1 MLQNTVQ
8 ELGDK
13 LIARDED
20 IEKKERKITALKT
33 ELEKKIIE
41 HNETISQVKK
51 LTQQLN
57 PVSTPSKKKDKP
69 HTAFFL

>member
-20 IEKKERKITALKT
+20 IEKKERKITALKI
-33 ELEKKIIE
+33 ELENKKIE
-41 HNETISQVKK
+41 HSETVSQVKK
-51 LTQQLN
+51 LTQQLT
-57 PVSTPSKKKDKP
+57 VAAPSKKKDKP